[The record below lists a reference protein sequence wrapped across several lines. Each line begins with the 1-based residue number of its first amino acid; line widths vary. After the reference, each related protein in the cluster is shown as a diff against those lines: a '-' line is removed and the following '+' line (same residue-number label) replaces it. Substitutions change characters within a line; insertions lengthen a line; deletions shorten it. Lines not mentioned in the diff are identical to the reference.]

1 MIIPTRT
8 MYMFY
13 ITTHLFLSSWEAVTS
28 PFTCNTGVP
37 LLHGWL
43 LWDWTGIKPMKF
55 HVSSMAG
62 LGKRLLRRC
71 FFHPW
76 HVACGSGNRNGTAA
90 ATGAKIVLLV
100 QKNSFYSLSIA
111 FLGVHGMWNWKHSWS
126 ILRTRPHQKP
136 QAPLSFVWGHWKTH
150 SNQSK
155 CKCIAI
161 LSDLMCPLV
170 RCLGWWQFMTTGPWL
185 F

>member
-1 MIIPTRT
+1 
-8 MYMFY
+8 MFY

-55 HVSSMAG
+55 P
-62 LGKRLLRRC
+62 C
-71 FFHPW
+71 FFNGRSWKTTSQKMFLPSLTCCLRKREPEW
-76 HVACGSGNRNGTAA
+76 NSCSNRRQNCIMVH
-90 ATGAKIVLLV
+90 K
-100 QKNSFYSLSIA
+100 KSFYSLSIA
-111 FLGVHGMWNWKHSWS
+111 FLAVHGMWNWKHSWS

>member
-1 MIIPTRT
+1 M
-8 MYMFY
+8 
-13 ITTHLFLSSWEAVTS
+13 VD
-28 PFTCNTGVP
+28 CC
-37 LLHGWL
+37 
-43 LWDWTGIKPMKF
+43 GIGL
-55 HVSSMAG
+55 VSSLWNSMFLQWQVLENDFSEDVSSILDMLLAEAG
-62 LGKRLLRRC
+62 TGMEQLQQQAPKLYY
-71 FFHPW
+71 
-76 HVACGSGNRNGTAA
+76 GT
-90 ATGAKIVLLV
+90 
-100 QKNSFYSLSIA
+100 QKSFYSLSIA
-111 FLGVHGMWNWKHSWS
+111 FLAVHGMWNWKHSWS